1 MTINAA
7 GMEFINY
14 ANRILSMND
23 HEELHGAAS
32 EKQIQKKIT
41 SKKRKDKYGNGLKI
55 KICTVKL

>member
-1 MTINAA
+1 MRINAA

-23 HEELHGAAS
+23 HEELPGAAS

-41 SKKRKDKYGNGLKI
+41 SKKRKDKYGNSLKI
-55 KICTVKL
+55 KICTVK